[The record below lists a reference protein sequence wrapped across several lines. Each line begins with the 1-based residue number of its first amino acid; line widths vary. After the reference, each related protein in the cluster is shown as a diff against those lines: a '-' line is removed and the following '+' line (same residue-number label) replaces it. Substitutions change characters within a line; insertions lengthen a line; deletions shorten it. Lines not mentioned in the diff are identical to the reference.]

1 MKDSYKDY
9 LKQQRTIEKLEDQ
22 LHGLRSKSKSDL
34 NTLVADE
41 LEVMREYGDLAR
53 EKELEPKLLYQF
65 FQGWRRLAG
74 LVSGQVIVNPFNV
87 HIQDSQNLKGTHIRN
102 KILSKLKLNGRLL
115 TNMEPEEAI
124 YFINPNDSS
133 NALHHIR
140 GIRINLGHYVNNEK
154 FRL

>member
-9 LKQQRTIEKLEDQ
+9 LELQRTIETLEDQ

-34 NTLVADE
+34 KTLVTGE
-41 LEVMREYGDLAR
+41 LEVMREYGGLAR
-53 EKELEPKLLYQF
+53 EKELEPRLLYQF

-87 HIQDSQNLKGTHIRN
+87 HIQDSKNLKGTHIRN
-102 KILSKLKLNGRLL
+102 EILGELKLKCRLL

-133 NALHHIR
+133 NALRHIR
-140 GIRINLGHYVNNEK
+140 GIRTNLGHYVNNEK

>member
-9 LKQQRTIEKLEDQ
+9 LELQRTIETLEDQ
-22 LHGLRSKSKSDL
+22 LHGLRSKSKSNL
-34 NTLVADE
+34 NALVTDE
-41 LEVMREYGDLAR
+41 LKVMREYGGLAR
-53 EKELEPKLLYQF
+53 EKELEPRLLYQF

-87 HIQDSQNLKGTHIRN
+87 HIQDSQNLKGTHIR
-102 KILSKLKLNGRLL
+102 KILSELEQKGRIL
-115 TNMEPEEAI
+115 TNMELEEAI

-133 NALHHIR
+133 NALRHIR
-140 GIRINLGHYVNNEK
+140 GIRTNLGHYVNNEK